1 MKKAMKRTAAA
12 LLALAAAGMFA
23 GCSDKPDT
31 EGYVEATLDAIYHR
45 DCKAYADL
53 INVSEDQA
61 EEEIEKT
68 FMENMEAAFAGD
80 TSASDE
86 DKAAYIDAVREVYK
100 LARYE
105 VTGSEE
111 KDGGYIVTVSVQPCT
126 VFENLESGVEEKIT
140 QALDAGTYS
149 DDQSVSYVT
158 QYLTEAADK
167 NEYGSKVDVEVK
179 VTEDEEGVCQISE
192 EDLMEVENALFPGAA

>member
-12 LLALAAAGMFA
+12 LLALAAAGMSA

-158 QYLTEAADK
+158 QYLNEAADK